1 MAAFKSKGEKKKS
14 YEDFN
19 SDDEVSPAGRLK
31 PARPK
36 DMLTV
41 ARTNTKRETAEYISG
56 MIVELRALA
65 DSSDHVFLA
74 YLLDMAYEEAV
85 TAANKH

>member
-1 MAAFKSKGEKKKS
+1 MAAFKSKDENHDS

-19 SDDEVSPAGRLK
+19 SDKNLVRGDKIKKVGTKSAKTPPCA
-31 PARPK
+31 
-36 DMLTV
+36 
-41 ARTNTKRETAEYISG
+41 NTKKETAEYIGG
-56 MIVELRALA
+56 MIVELREMA

-85 TAANKH
+85 SAANKS